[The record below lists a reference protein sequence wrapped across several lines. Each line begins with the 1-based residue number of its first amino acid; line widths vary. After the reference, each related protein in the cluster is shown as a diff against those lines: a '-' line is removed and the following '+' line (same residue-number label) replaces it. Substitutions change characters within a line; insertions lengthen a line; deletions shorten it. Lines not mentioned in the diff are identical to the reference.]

1 MDQEVFWE
9 KMRQIVREE
18 VARHAAIPVP
28 VQQEKAYTIREFCNR
43 FQISKPTLYEWI
55 KMGKISP
62 VKIGRRVFF
71 KKSDVE
77 ALMA

>member
-1 MDQEVFWE
+1 MEQEVFWE
-9 KMRQIVREE
+9 KIRQIVREE
-18 VARHAAIPVP
+18 IVRHAAVSIS
-28 VQQEKAYTIREFCNR
+28 VQQEKAFTIREFCNR

-62 VKIGRRVFF
+62 VRIGRRVFF